1 MLIQMKMI
9 QLMAR
14 MMQINM
20 IYSFEPIVSDNC
32 KVLLLGTMPGVES
45 LRKQQYYSYKYNVFW
60 RIIYALFS
68 REPDEKYENRKT
80 FLLDHD
86 IAVWDVLMACE
97 REGSS
102 DSDIKQPVPNDFIS
116 LYQQYPNIRS
126 VCFNGGPACR
136 LYSRFVN
143 KKGEIDTSHTFYTLP
158 STSPAYTI
166 NFEKKLEQWRLLLQL
181 IR

>member
-1 MLIQMKMI
+1 
-9 QLMAR
+9 
-14 MMQINM
+14 M
-20 IYSFEPIVSDNC
+20 IYSFEPIVSINC

-45 LRKQQYYSYKYNVFW
+45 LRKQQYYGYKYNAFW

-68 REPDEKYENRKT
+68 REPDEEYEKRKV

-86 IAVWDVLMACE
+86 IAVWDVLKACE

-102 DSDIKQPVPNDFIS
+102 DSDIKQPVPNDFVS

-126 VCFNGGPACR
+126 VCFNGGPAGR
-136 LYSRFVN
+136 LYKRFIKETGVRCQ
-143 KKGEIDTSHTFYTLP
+143 TQTFYSLP

-166 NFEKKLEQWRLLLQL
+166 TFEKKLEQWQLLLQL
-181 IR
+181 LR